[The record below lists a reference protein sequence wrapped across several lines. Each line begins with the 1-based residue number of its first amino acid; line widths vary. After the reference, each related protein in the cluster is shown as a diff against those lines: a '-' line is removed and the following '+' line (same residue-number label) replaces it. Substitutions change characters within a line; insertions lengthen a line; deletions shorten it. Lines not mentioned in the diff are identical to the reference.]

1 MKNILLIED
10 TPDMLKVIQS
20 NLSVRGYQ
28 VITASKGEEGLILAR
43 TQRPDL
49 IILDIRLPDIT
60 GWSILQTLKSDPKLK
75 EIPVFVMTA
84 SELAGDEKKALNLG
98 AAYYLSKPFS
108 LHDFI
113 SRIDKVLKEEQ

>member
-1 MKNILLIED
+1 LKNILLIED